1 MKKLG
6 SILVALLLGCVLATQ
21 VQAADINFTPS
32 TTISGAG
39 VMLYFEGYGTTF
51 KRDKSYYN
59 VSFIENTSSATTIT
73 VNDCAG
79 PYVYLGMN
87 AGPVP
92 GNKIVLQ
99 VLYDDGTT
107 TGCGKVEFSGT
118 QFVQSLSCD
127 SQPPTWNEA
136 PSLSCGS
143 PNKVAFNVSASD
155 ALSDIAGYKVSIGSC
170 VDKNVSVTNA
180 TKNHTGVIEL
190 PLASCGVTLTAS
202 SNLTATIKPYD
213 SGGNVGAAQTVS
225 GIKVMQS
232 TLTMQ
237 SVNCGAVHGRSIT
250 LEPMLL
256 GGNAASYM
264 VSVNGATATSYP
276 GGSTID
282 VTGLETE
289 TTYSFS
295 VSAVDGCG
303 NESNAV
309 STSCTTIFEPYG
321 GADYPEVLV
330 ETAFDINYTGSCS
343 TSIAGGTAFS
353 QAGASGAYSH
363 SIDEIDV
370 IGSFTLP
377 DEFEEAYSNG
387 YFHQDATKKQY
398 AIVSNPKVLNGTYTQ
413 KTDGKNRLVLALGG
427 DPAGVQTNL
436 FRFQRENVGAGTTT
450 ISFVLE
456 DLVGN
461 ATCPQNNLNSFRGL
475 TIVYYKNGSIV
486 AEQHQNHPIGTSK
499 TYSYNF
505 ATAQGDDVMVDVRA
519 RYMAPCTAMAV
530 SDLNVYG
537 CLPKSITTR
546 NGASIFC
553 ENQEVTLLATGIPN
567 GTLQWQTSTDNANW
581 QPISQNG
588 MSIQVTVPLGNSY
601 YRFRES
607 ASSAWSDTYTL
618 LGQVC
623 CTYLASQDE
632 IWKEDF
638 GTVTSRTSNSFV
650 KNHTFKASGKID
662 DCYYAVVS
670 NSSQANQELDWPGGK
685 KDHTGMVTGE
695 VNGGFLVI
703 NVNNTIA
710 PPVLIYEQEINPVQ
724 GFCESTYY
732 NLSMFASNIA
742 PGGLPSSFKFQVVD
756 VVTREVLGEGETGD
770 IADFGMANWLNY
782 GVSFKPQGNPIKIQI
797 YNTGYAGGGN
807 DVVIDDIAVSVCNAS
822 VELLSNG
829 KKVAEEVAC
838 GDNIPLEVKL
848 NGNSNTFFG
857 VSTPYYLWVRQ
868 TDGGAFEKVVAASG
882 VGKDTY
888 QAPTESGKEFT
899 YKVIVAKDEAT
910 VLRAFSGT
918 TDACDIYTETNVMTV
933 TCIPCTT
940 PTISLQA
947 SESVVCASSADPV
960 TLTATVVSGVPA
972 SYVWSVK
979 KQGDAVFT
987 PLATHTTSNTT
998 DTYTISTLP
1007 NGGATYQVKVVT
1019 PDGCQ
1024 GTAETTVSV
1033 VTTYKP
1039 TVTTPDEKITCAIQA
1054 VTLTASVPDWT
1065 GVVSQQWYNNG
1076 VAIPGE
1082 IGRTLTTTNG
1092 GNYTITLTYAS
1103 GCTET
1108 SDPLQMDKDDTPP
1121 TVSISVIEGETELTC
1136 NVTELT
1142 LLATATGNVD
1152 YFWSVE
1158 GSFSILSRTDKHTT
1172 SAPGKYTVLVTAD
1185 NGCTDTDN
1193 ITITQDITKPTASLS
1208 ANRTTINCQDLDAT
1222 LSATATGGVTPYQYA
1237 WNGGAYGLETSS
1249 TVTAGGNYTLKVKGY
1264 NGCESDVVT
1273 LPITENKTTPTA
1285 VITSDVTPA
1294 VITCATGSITLT
1306 ATPADG
1312 AEPYQYDWG
1321 EGYGDVSTHIVS
1333 ADGSYTVNIK
1343 DANFCTGTSTAFVV
1357 QSDTLS
1363 SAVSLSSLAD
1373 KFTCSLSSIVIT
1385 ASVDAAFTSK
1395 VDYVEW
1401 YKDGNLQAGQTG
1413 LTYTATE
1420 AASYQAVVY
1429 YTNGCHRGSAVVA
1442 LTKETNLPTVQ
1453 IAAKDA
1459 ATTLTCT
1466 LQSIDL
1472 SAVITGGLA
1481 PYTYQWNTVPAT
1493 TVLSQVETYSAD
1505 AAGKYQVSI
1514 QDANGCEANADYTI
1528 TSDTEVPVISLL
1540 PNNPTLTCSV
1550 SSVDLSFTD
1559 AGTTPSVNYLWT
1571 LPDASQQTTSTLSA
1585 TVAGDYKLTTQAAN
1599 GCWSVEQTITVVSNT
1614 TASTVSLSPAS
1625 YEYCSDAVVA
1635 TLPTFTAT
1643 VSGGSVKSYRW
1654 EAKSASDTDF
1664 QQLEEVNSTA
1674 STAAYTLTALPTET
1688 TEYRVVVTNNDDCQ
1702 SSAMATVTIY
1712 PNNLQVT
1719 LASTYTELTCD
1730 HVSTDITSTVTGTTN
1745 TVSYLWS
1752 DASTVA
1758 NLSGVTA
1765 AGMYEVTVTDDVT
1778 GCTANA
1784 NIQITEDTDQPTA
1797 QLTANRT
1804 VINCQDTDAT
1814 LTVTATGGGSYYQ
1827 YAWDGAAYGNETTKL
1842 VTAGGT
1848 YTVKVKGAN
1857 GCESTEVQETITDNK
1872 TTPTVTISSDVN
1884 PATLTCAITSMNLTA
1899 TPADGTAPYRYDW
1912 GQGYGDDATLLVN
1925 ADGSYTVTIIDDNFC
1940 TGTSAAFVVST
1951 DTLTTEVILTPDATL
1966 FTCSV
1971 TSINLAAS
1979 VDAAFASKVDK
1990 VEWYKDGNLLAGQ
2003 NALTYA
2009 ATAAGDYQAVVYYT
2023 NGCHRGSA
2031 VQSLVQDANM
2041 PSVTLSATATTL
2053 TCAQTTTTITA
2064 TATAPAGIANFS
2076 WSTGLTGAS
2085 ETALTLTLG
2094 VDDLTNPIKV
2104 TVVDNNGCES
2114 SADITISEDT
2124 EKPLIAVTPSAPQF
2138 TCATGSITLQAMPQ
2152 DPTQTYSYQ
2161 WTNGP
2166 ASDTYVITQSGTYTV
2181 VATGSNGC
2189 ASDPVNV
2196 TATDAVNNLTVSMVS
2211 NVVDNELTCYA
2222 TNIVL
2227 TATAANPVGEVKY
2240 EWVAD
2245 VAFDASSTHE
2255 QTVVA
2260 PGTYQ
2265 VKVSDDNGC
2274 FATETITITQNIATP
2289 TVNITASA
2297 PKLTCT
2303 VTNIDLTAS
2312 AIEDDGTFYYE
2323 WDPTAT
2329 TSQPVKNV
2337 TETGDY
2343 TVRVIGSNGCESTQ
2357 TYMVQADN
2365 SIPVVTI
2372 VPDNNVTEITC
2383 DVTSITLTAQATG
2396 GVVATDYQY
2405 KWIDNAATT
2414 ATRSVTS
2421 YGDYSVEVTDDNGC
2435 VGTGTINI
2443 TENIAKP
2450 VVYFD
2455 ANMPTELTCK
2465 QMEIQVIPIAEP
2477 ANLAPFDYYWGDGD
2491 RSSTRTIASPVENLS
2506 LYVEST
2512 VNGCESELSVLTIT
2526 QAENNL
2532 AVSIEATADVL
2543 TCNRESIT
2551 ISATATDAVLPIV
2564 EYKWVGGYEDQSIVV
2579 TQAGQYWVEV
2589 EDNNGCTAK
2598 SNTVYIEEWYTS
2610 PDATIEQ
2617 VGPDSMLITPI
2628 GTEAMPWIYQLDN
2641 DTTYINGLAFS
2652 SYSGTHELIIT
2663 DQNGCQSVLPFV
2675 IELRLPEI
2683 RIPLFFT
2690 PNDDGLND
2698 TWEIDSI
2705 EYFPDA
2711 LIQIYDRYHKL
2722 LIEYKGA
2729 DPGWDGMYNGHPMPS
2744 DDYWYYIRDIHIG
2757 RPKSGHFRLHRGK
2770 VYK

>member
-59 VSFIENTSSATTIT
+59 VSFIENTSSATTVM

-87 AGPVP
+87 AGPVA

-127 SQPPTWNEA
+127 NQPPVWNEA

-237 SVNCGAVHGRSIT
+237 SVNCGTVHGRSIT

-264 VSVNGATATSYP
+264 VSVNGAAATSYP

-321 GADYPEVLV
+321 GADYPEELI
-330 ETAFDINYTGSCS
+330 ETSFDIQYTGSCA

-413 KTDGKNRLVLALGG
+413 KTDGKNRLVLALGS
-427 DPAGVQTNL
+427 DPAGTQTNL
-436 FRFQRENVGAGTTT
+436 FRFQRENVGPGTTT

-456 DLVGN
+456 DLVGD
-461 ATCPQNNLNSFRGL
+461 ATCPQTNLNSFRGL
-475 TIVYYKNGSIV
+475 TIVYYKNGAEV
-486 AEQHQNHPIGTSK
+486 AVQHPNHPIGTAK

-505 ATAQGDDVMVDVRA
+505 STAQGDDVMVDVRV
-519 RYMAPCTAMAV
+519 RYMATCTAMAV

-537 CLPKSITTR
+537 CLPKSIITR

-553 ENQEVTLLATGIPN
+553 ENQEVTLLATGVPN

-601 YRFRES
+601 YRYRES
-607 ASSAWSDTYTL
+607 ASSTWSDTYTL

-638 GTVTSRTSNSFV
+638 GTVTGRTSNSFV
-650 KNHTFKASGKID
+650 KNHTFKTSGKID

-685 KDHTGMVTGE
+685 KDHTGNT
-695 VNGGFLVI
+695 NGGFLVI

-710 PPVLIYEQEINPVQ
+710 PPVLIYEQEINPTQ

-857 VSTPYYLWVRQ
+857 VSPPYYLWVKQ
-868 TDGGAFEKVVAASG
+868 TDGGAFEKVPAASG
-882 VGKDTY
+882 IGKDTY

-1007 NGGATYQVKVVT
+1007 NGNATYQVKVVT

-1033 VTTYKP
+1033 VTTHKP

-1082 IGRTLTTTNG
+1082 IGRTLTTTNE

-1158 GSFSILSRTDKHTT
+1158 GSSSILSRTDKHTT

-1237 WNGGAYGLETSS
+1237 WNGGAYGNETTS

-1264 NGCESDVVT
+1264 NGCESDVAT

-1321 EGYGDVSTHIVS
+1321 EGYGDVSTHTVS
-1333 ADGSYTVNIK
+1333 ATGSYTVNVK

-1357 QSDTLS
+1357 QSDTLT
-1363 SAVSLSSLAD
+1363 SAVSLSSLVD

-1429 YTNGCHRGSAVVA
+1429 YTNGCHRGSAA
-1442 LTKETNLPTVQ
+1442 
-1453 IAAKDA
+1453 
-1459 ATTLTCT
+1459 
-1466 LQSIDL
+1466 
-1472 SAVITGGLA
+1472 
-1481 PYTYQWNTVPAT
+1481 
-1493 TVLSQVETYSAD
+1493 
-1505 AAGKYQVSI
+1505 
-1514 QDANGCEANADYTI
+1514 
-1528 TSDTEVPVISLL
+1528 ISLT
-1540 PNNPTLTCSV
+1540 NDSSMPT
-1550 SSVDLSFTD
+1550 
-1559 AGTTPSVNYLWT
+1559 
-1571 LPDASQQTTSTLSA
+1571 
-1585 TVAGDYKLTTQAAN
+1585 
-1599 GCWSVEQTITVVSNT
+1599 
-1614 TASTVSLSPAS
+1614 
-1625 YEYCSDAVVA
+1625 
-1635 TLPTFTAT
+1635 
-1643 VSGGSVKSYRW
+1643 
-1654 EAKSASDTDF
+1654 
-1664 QQLEEVNSTA
+1664 
-1674 STAAYTLTALPTET
+1674 
-1688 TEYRVVVTNNDDCQ
+1688 
-1702 SSAMATVTIY
+1702 
-1712 PNNLQVT
+1712 
-1719 LASTYTELTCD
+1719 
-1730 HVSTDITSTVTGTTN
+1730 
-1745 TVSYLWS
+1745 
-1752 DASTVA
+1752 
-1758 NLSGVTA
+1758 
-1765 AGMYEVTVTDDVT
+1765 
-1778 GCTANA
+1778 
-1784 NIQITEDTDQPTA
+1784 
-1797 QLTANRT
+1797 
-1804 VINCQDTDAT
+1804 
-1814 LTVTATGGGSYYQ
+1814 
-1827 YAWDGAAYGNETTKL
+1827 
-1842 VTAGGT
+1842 
-1848 YTVKVKGAN
+1848 
-1857 GCESTEVQETITDNK
+1857 
-1872 TTPTVTISSDVN
+1872 
-1884 PATLTCAITSMNLTA
+1884 
-1899 TPADGTAPYRYDW
+1899 
-1912 GQGYGDDATLLVN
+1912 
-1925 ADGSYTVTIIDDNFC
+1925 
-1940 TGTSAAFVVST
+1940 
-1951 DTLTTEVILTPDATL
+1951 
-1966 FTCSV
+1966 
-1971 TSINLAAS
+1971 
-1979 VDAAFASKVDK
+1979 
-1990 VEWYKDGNLLAGQ
+1990 
-2003 NALTYA
+2003 
-2009 ATAAGDYQAVVYYT
+2009 
-2023 NGCHRGSA
+2023 
-2031 VQSLVQDANM
+2031 
-2041 PSVTLSATATTL
+2041 VTLSATATTL
-2053 TCAQTTTTITA
+2053 TCNQSTTTITA
-2064 TATAPAGIANFS
+2064 TATALAGIVNYE
-2076 WSTGLTGAS
+2076 WNTGLSGAAA
-2085 ETALTLTLG
+2085 TTLTLTQG
-2094 VDDLTNPIKV
+2094 VDVLNNPYRVIV
-2104 TVVDNNGCES
+2104 TDANGC
-2114 SADITISEDT
+2114 SASAEIVIDEDVD
-2124 EKPLIAVTPSAPQF
+2124 KPAI
-2138 TCATGSITLQAMPQ
+2138 SITSDASEFVCSTASIKLQAVPQ
-2152 DPTQTYSYQ
+2152 DPTAAYTYQ
-2161 WTNGP
+2161 WTDGP
-2166 ASDTYVITQSGTYTV
+2166 ATDVYTITASGTYQV

-2189 ASDPVNV
+2189 QSDPVDV
-2196 TATDAVNNLTVSMVS
+2196 TINDAVNKLTVSIQS
-2211 NVVDNELTCYA
+2211 NVPDNKLTCYVD
-2222 TNIVL
+2222 NIAL
-2227 TATAANPVGEVKY
+2227 TATPSDPVGDVSY

-2245 VAFDASSTHE
+2245 VTFVASSSNL

-2260 PGTYQ
+2260 AGRYT
-2265 VKVSDDNGC
+2265 VKAKDENGC
-2274 FATETITITQNIATP
+2274 TASDFIDITDDYAEPTITITP
-2289 TVNITASA
+2289 SA
-2297 PKLTCT
+2297 AELTCA
-2303 VTNIDLTAS
+2303 VTSLDLTAS
-2312 AIEDDGTFYYE
+2312 AAEDDGTFYYE
-2323 WDPTAT
+2323 WDPAVQVST
-2329 TSQPVKNV
+2329 PVLSV
-2337 TETGDY
+2337 TEPGDY
-2343 TVRVIGSNGCESTQ
+2343 TVRVIGANGCDATATHTVDADESVPT
-2357 TYMVQADN
+2357 
-2365 SIPVVTI
+2365 VTI
-2372 VPDNNVTEITC
+2372 QTENNQTLITC
-2383 DVTSITLTAQATG
+2383 AVTSIALQAQATG
-2396 GVVATDYQY
+2396 GVVAQDYQY
-2405 KWIDNAATT
+2405 VWTDNNETEALRRVTAEGSYTVVVTDDNGCSGT
-2414 ATRSVTS
+2414 ATVTITENIAKPVSHFDRDMSTELTCKNPSITLTPIIDTENLAPFDYYWSDGSTSDSRVIDQPVENLSMYVVSQVNGCDSEPSTITITQAENNLEVSIEADNTTLTCNRESVTITAQVQGAVLPIAS
-2421 YGDYSVEVTDDNGC
+2421 YTWTGGASSSSIMVTQAGPYWVEVTDDNGC
-2435 VGTGTINI
+2435 
-2443 TENIAKP
+2443 
-2450 VVYFD
+2450 
-2455 ANMPTELTCK
+2455 
-2465 QMEIQVIPIAEP
+2465 
-2477 ANLAPFDYYWGDGD
+2477 
-2491 RSSTRTIASPVENLS
+2491 
-2506 LYVEST
+2506 T
-2512 VNGCESELSVLTIT
+2512 V
-2526 QAENNL
+2526 
-2532 AVSIEATADVL
+2532 
-2543 TCNRESIT
+2543 
-2551 ISATATDAVLPIV
+2551 
-2564 EYKWVGGYEDQSIVV
+2564 
-2579 TQAGQYWVEV
+2579 
-2589 EDNNGCTAK
+2589 K
-2598 SNTVYIEEWYTS
+2598 SNTLDITEWYTM
-2610 PDATIEQ
+2610 PDASLEQ
-2617 VGPDSMLITPI
+2617 VGLDSMLITPI
-2628 GTEAMPWIYQLDN
+2628 GDEAMPWIYQLDN
-2641 DTTYINGLAFS
+2641 DTTFIDGLSFS
-2652 SYSGTHELIIT
+2652 SYAGQHELFIT
-2663 DQNGCQSVLPFV
+2663 DQNGCKAVVPFV
-2675 IELRLPEI
+2675 IELKLVEI
-2683 RIPLFFT
+2683 KIPAFFT
-2690 PNDDGLND
+2690 PNDDDLND
-2698 TWEIDSI
+2698 TWEIENI
-2705 EYFPDA
+2705 EYYPNA

-2722 LIEYKGA
+2722 LVEYKGC

>member
-1 MKKLG
+1 MRMKKLG

-21 VQAADINFTPS
+21 VQAADINFTSS
-32 TTISGAG
+32 TTINGAG

-51 KRDKSYYN
+51 QKDKSYYT
-59 VSFIENTSSATTIT
+59 VSFLENTSSATTIT

-87 AGPVP
+87 AGPVA

-118 QFVQSLSCD
+118 EFVQSLSCD

-143 PNKVAFNVSASD
+143 PTKVAFNVSASD

-190 PLASCGVTLTAS
+190 PLSSCGVTLTNT

-237 SVNCGAVHGRSIT
+237 SVDCGAVHGRSIT

-256 GGNAASYM
+256 GGNAASYL
-264 VSVNGATATSYP
+264 VSVNGAAAISYP

-289 TTYSFS
+289 TAYSFS

-303 NESNAV
+303 NASNAV

-363 SIDEIDV
+363 SIEEVDV

-413 KTDGKNRLVLALGG
+413 KTDGKNRLVLALGS

-456 DLVGN
+456 DLVDN

-530 SDLNVYG
+530 SDLTVYG
-537 CLPKSITTR
+537 CLPKSVTTR

-581 QPISQNG
+581 QSISQNG

-638 GTVTSRTSNSFV
+638 GTVTGRTSNSYV

-662 DCYYAVVS
+662 DCNYAVVS
-670 NSSQANQELDWPGGK
+670 NSSQANQDLDWPGGK
-685 KDHTGMVTGE
+685 TDHTGNT
-695 VNGGFLVI
+695 NGGFLVI

-710 PPVLIYEQEINPVQ
+710 PPVLIYEQEIDPIQ

-742 PGGLPSSFKFQVVD
+742 PGGLPSSFKFQIVD
-756 VVTREVLGEGETGD
+756 VVTSEVLGEGETGD

-857 VSTPYYLWVRQ
+857 VSTPYYLWLRQ
-868 TDGGAFEKVVAASG
+868 TDGGTFEKVVAASG

-888 QAPTESGKEFT
+888 QAPTESGKDFT
-899 YKVIVAKDEAT
+899 YKVLVAKDEAT

-918 TDACDIYTETNVMTV
+918 TDACDIYTETNVMKV

-940 PTISLQA
+940 PTLTLQA
-947 SESVVCASSADPV
+947 SESVICASATEQIV
-960 TLTATVVSGVPA
+960 LTATVSSGIPA

-1007 NGGATYQVKVVT
+1007 NGNATYQVKVVT

-1024 GTAETTVSV
+1024 NTEETSISV
-1033 VTTYKP
+1033 IQTHKP
-1039 TVTTPDEKITCAIQA
+1039 TITKSDEKITCAIQA
-1054 VTLTASVPDWT
+1054 ITLTASVTDWT

-1076 VAIPGE
+1076 VAIPDK
-1082 IGRTLTTTNG
+1082 IGRTLSVVDAG
-1092 GNYTITLTYAS
+1092 SYTVTLTFGN

-1108 SDPLQMDKDDTPP
+1108 SDPMLIEKDNTKP
-1121 TVSISVIEGETELTC
+1121 TVSISVVEGETELTC
-1136 NVTELT
+1136 GVDELT
-1142 LLATATGNVD
+1142 LLATATGNVT

-1158 GSFSILSRTDKHTT
+1158 GSFSILSTTAQHTT
-1172 SAPGKYTVLVTAD
+1172 STPGKYAVVVTDD

-1208 ANRTTINCQDLDAT
+1208 ANRTIINCQDTDAT
-1222 LSATATGGVTPYQYA
+1222 LTASATGGVTPYQYA
-1237 WNGGAYGLETSS
+1237 WNGGAYGSETSN
-1249 TVTAGGNYTLKVKGY
+1249 TVTAGGTYTLRVKGD
-1264 NGCESDVVT
+1264 NGCESDPVT
-1273 LPITENKTTPTA
+1273 LPITENKTTPSV
-1285 VITSDVTPA
+1285 VITSDVNPA
-1294 VITCATGSITLT
+1294 TISCATSSLTLT

-1312 AEPYQYDWG
+1312 AAPYQFDWG
-1321 EGYGDVSTHIVS
+1321 EGYANQNTQTVSE
-1333 ADGSYTVNIK
+1333 AGSYTVSVI
-1343 DANFCTGTSTAFVV
+1343 DANFCEGTSTALVV
-1357 QSDTLS
+1357 TQDTLTS
-1363 SAVSLSSLAD
+1363 PVTLSANATQ
-1373 KFTCSLSSIVIT
+1373 FTCSVVSIQLD
-1385 ASVDAAFTSK
+1385 AAVDAAFASQVADVK
-1395 VDYVEW
+1395 W
-1401 YKDGNLQAGQTG
+1401 YKDNQPISGQSA

-1420 AASYQAVVY
+1420 EGNYSAVVY
-1429 YTNGCHRGSAVVA
+1429 FANGCSRGSAVVA

-1472 SAVITGGLA
+1472 SAVITGGVA

-1571 LPDASQQTTSTLSA
+1571 LPDATQQTTSTLSA

-1765 AGMYEVTVTDDVT
+1765 AGTYEVTVTDDVT

-1784 NIQITEDTDQPTA
+1784 NIQITENTDQPTV

-1814 LTVTATGGGSYYQ
+1814 LTVTATGGESSYQ

-1857 GCESTEVQETITDNK
+1857 GCESIEVQETITDNK
-1872 TTPTVTISSDVN
+1872 TTPTVTISSNVN

-1899 TPADGTAPYRYDW
+1899 TPADGTASYRYDW

-2064 TATAPAGIANFS
+2064 TATAQAGIVNYE
-2076 WSTGLTGAS
+2076 WNTGLSGA
-2085 ETALTLTLG
+2085 TATTLTLTQG
-2094 VDDLTNPIKV
+2094 VDVLNNPYKV
-2104 TVVDNNGCES
+2104 TVTDANGC
-2114 SADITISEDT
+2114 SASAEIVIDEDVD
-2124 EKPLIAVTPSAPQF
+2124 KPAI
-2138 TCATGSITLQAMPQ
+2138 SITSDASEFVCSTASINLQAVPQ
-2152 DPTQTYSYQ
+2152 DPAETYTYQ
-2161 WTNGP
+2161 WTDGP
-2166 ASDTYVITQSGTYTV
+2166 ATDVYTITASGTYQV

-2189 ASDPVNV
+2189 QSDPVDV
-2196 TATDAVNNLTVSMVS
+2196 TINDAVNKLTVSIQS
-2211 NVVDNELTCYA
+2211 NVPDNKLTCYVD
-2222 TNIVL
+2222 NIAL
-2227 TATAANPVGEVKY
+2227 TATPSDPVGEVTY
-2240 EWVAD
+2240 EWVSD
-2245 VAFDASSTHE
+2245 VAFTASTTSS
-2255 QTVVA
+2255 QVVQAAGKYTVKA
-2260 PGTYQ
+2260 
-2265 VKVSDDNGC
+2265 KDENGC
-2274 FATETITITQNIATP
+2274 IASAFIDIAEDHNKPTITITP
-2289 TVNITASA
+2289 SA
-2297 PKLTCT
+2297 AELTCA
-2303 VTNIDLTAS
+2303 VTSLDLTAS
-2312 AIEDDGTFYYE
+2312 AAEDDGTFYYE
-2323 WDPTAT
+2323 WDPAVQVST
-2329 TSQPVKNV
+2329 PVLSV
-2337 TETGDY
+2337 TEPGDY
-2343 TVRVIGSNGCESTQ
+2343 TVRVIGANGCDATA
-2357 TYMVQADN
+2357 THTVDADN
-2365 SIPVVTI
+2365 SVPTVTI
-2372 VPDNNVTEITC
+2372 KTENNQTLITC
-2383 DVTSITLTAQATG
+2383 AVTSIDLQAQATG
-2396 GVVATDYQY
+2396 GVVAQDYHYLWTDNNETEALRRVTAEGSYTVVVTD
-2405 KWIDNAATT
+2405 DNGCSGT
-2414 ATRSVTS
+2414 ATVTITENIAKPVSHFDREMSTELTCKNPSITVTPIIDTENLAPFDYYWSDGSTSDSRVIDQPVENLSMYVVSQVNGCDSEPSTITITQAENNLEVSIEADNTTLTCNRESVIIAAQVQGAVMPIANYTWTGGAS
-2421 YGDYSVEVTDDNGC
+2421 GSSITVTQAGPYWVEVTDDNGC
-2435 VGTGTINI
+2435 
-2443 TENIAKP
+2443 
-2450 VVYFD
+2450 
-2455 ANMPTELTCK
+2455 
-2465 QMEIQVIPIAEP
+2465 
-2477 ANLAPFDYYWGDGD
+2477 
-2491 RSSTRTIASPVENLS
+2491 
-2506 LYVEST
+2506 
-2512 VNGCESELSVLTIT
+2512 
-2526 QAENNL
+2526 
-2532 AVSIEATADVL
+2532 
-2543 TCNRESIT
+2543 
-2551 ISATATDAVLPIV
+2551 
-2564 EYKWVGGYEDQSIVV
+2564 
-2579 TQAGQYWVEV
+2579 
-2589 EDNNGCTAK
+2589 TAK
-2598 SNTVYIEEWYTS
+2598 SNTLDITEWYTM
-2610 PDATIEQ
+2610 PDASLEQ

-2628 GTEAMPWIYQLDN
+2628 GDEAMPWIYQLDN
-2641 DTTYINGLAFS
+2641 DTTFLDELSFS
-2652 SYSGTHELIIT
+2652 TYAGQHELFIT
-2663 DQNGCQSVLPFV
+2663 DQNGCKAIVPFV
-2675 IELRLPEI
+2675 VELKLVEI
-2683 RIPLFFT
+2683 KIPAFFT
-2690 PNDDGLND
+2690 PNDDNLND
-2698 TWEIDSI
+2698 TWEIENI
-2705 EYFPDA
+2705 EYYPNA
-2711 LIQIYDRYHKL
+2711 IIQIYDRYHKL
-2722 LIEYKGA
+2722 LVEYKGA

-2744 DDYWYYIRDIHIG
+2744 DDYWYYLRDIHIG
-2757 RPKSGHFRLHRGK
+2757 RPISGHFRLHRGK

>member
-59 VSFIENTSSATTIT
+59 VSFIENTSSATTVM

-87 AGPVP
+87 AGPVA

-107 TGCGKVEFSGT
+107 TGCGKVEFSGK

-170 VDKNVSVTNA
+170 VDKNISVTNA
-180 TKNHTGVIEL
+180 TKDHTGVIEL

-237 SVNCGAVHGRSIT
+237 SVNCGTVHGRSIT
-250 LEPMLL
+250 LEPMIL

-264 VSVNGATATSYP
+264 VSVNGAAATSYP

-321 GADYPEVLV
+321 GADYPEELI
-330 ETAFDINYTGSCS
+330 ETSFDIQYTGSCP

-486 AEQHQNHPIGTSK
+486 AEQHQNHPIGTSR

-537 CLPKSITTR
+537 CLPKFITTR

-638 GTVTSRTSNSFV
+638 GTVTGRTSNSFV
-650 KNHTFKASGKID
+650 KNHTFKVSGKID

-868 TDGGAFEKVVAASG
+868 TDGGAFEKLPAASG
-882 VGKDTY
+882 IGKDTY

-947 SESVVCASSADPV
+947 SESVVCASATDPV

-1033 VTTYKP
+1033 VTTHKP

-1082 IGRTLTTTNG
+1082 IGRTLTTTDG

-1158 GSFSILSRTDKHTT
+1158 GSSSILSRTDKHTT

-1193 ITITQDITKPTASLS
+1193 ITITQNITKPTASLS

-1222 LSATATGGVTPYQYA
+1222 LSASATGGVTPYQYA

-1312 AEPYQYDWG
+1312 AAPYQYDWG
-1321 EGYGDVSTHIVS
+1321 EGYGDVSTHTVS

-1363 SAVSLSSLAD
+1363 SAVSLSSLVD

-1429 YTNGCHRGSAVVA
+1429 YTNGCHRGSAA
-1442 LTKETNLPTVQ
+1442 IELTTENNIPTVQ
-1453 IAAKDA
+1453 IT
-1459 ATTLTCT
+1459 ATGNVTELTCSLT
-1466 LQSIDL
+1466 SIEL
-1472 SAVITGGLA
+1472 TATITGGVEA
-1481 PYTYQWNTVPAT
+1481 YTYAWQKVGQS
-1493 TVLSQVETYSAD
+1493 TVLTSTSTY
-1505 AAGKYQVSI
+1505 AAIEAGDYQVTVT
-1514 QDANGCEANADYTI
+1514 DANGCTATNNITI
-1528 TSDTEVPVISLL
+1528 TQD
-1540 PNNPTLTCSV
+1540 
-1550 SSVDLSFTD
+1550 
-1559 AGTTPSVNYLWT
+1559 
-1571 LPDASQQTTSTLSA
+1571 
-1585 TVAGDYKLTTQAAN
+1585 
-1599 GCWSVEQTITVVSNT
+1599 ITKP
-1614 TASTVSLSPAS
+1614 TASLS
-1625 YEYCSDAVVA
+1625 
-1635 TLPTFTAT
+1635 
-1643 VSGGSVKSYRW
+1643 
-1654 EAKSASDTDF
+1654 
-1664 QQLEEVNSTA
+1664 
-1674 STAAYTLTALPTET
+1674 
-1688 TEYRVVVTNNDDCQ
+1688 
-1702 SSAMATVTIY
+1702 
-1712 PNNLQVT
+1712 
-1719 LASTYTELTCD
+1719 
-1730 HVSTDITSTVTGTTN
+1730 
-1745 TVSYLWS
+1745 
-1752 DASTVA
+1752 
-1758 NLSGVTA
+1758 
-1765 AGMYEVTVTDDVT
+1765 
-1778 GCTANA
+1778 
-1784 NIQITEDTDQPTA
+1784 
-1797 QLTANRT
+1797 ANRT
-1804 VINCQDTDAT
+1804 TINCQDTDAT
-1814 LTVTATGGGSYYQ
+1814 LTASATGGVTPYQ
-1827 YAWDGAAYGNETTKL
+1827 YAWNGGAYGNETTST
-1842 VTAGGT
+1842 VTAGGN
-1848 YTVKVKGAN
+1848 YTLKVKGYN
-1857 GCESTEVQETITDNK
+1857 GCESDVATLPITENK
-1872 TTPTVTISSDVN
+1872 TTPTAVITSDVT
-1884 PATLTCAITSMNLTA
+1884 PAVITCATGSITLTA
-1899 TPADGTAPYRYDW
+1899 TPADGAEPYQYDW
-1912 GQGYGDDATLLVN
+1912 GDGYGDVSTHTVSAT
-1925 ADGSYTVTIIDDNFC
+1925 GSYTVNVKDANFC
-1940 TGTSAAFVVST
+1940 TGTSTAFVVQS
-1951 DTLTTEVILTPDATL
+1951 DTLTSAVSLSSLVDK
-1966 FTCSV
+1966 FTCSLS
-1971 TSINLAAS
+1971 SIVITAS
-1979 VDAAFASKVDK
+1979 VDAAFTSKVDY
-1990 VEWYKDGNLLAGQ
+1990 VEWYKDGNLQAGQ
-2003 NALTYA
+2003 SALTYTATEA
-2009 ATAAGDYQAVVYYT
+2009 ASYQAVVYYT

-2031 VQSLVQDANM
+2031 AISLTNDSSM
-2041 PSVTLSATATTL
+2041 PTVTLSATATTL
-2053 TCAQTTTTITA
+2053 TCNQSTTTITA
-2064 TATAPAGIANFS
+2064 TATAQAGIVNYE
-2076 WSTGLTGAS
+2076 WNTGLSGA
-2085 ETALTLTLG
+2085 TATTLTLTQG
-2094 VDDLTNPIKV
+2094 VDVLNNPYRVIV
-2104 TVVDNNGCES
+2104 TDANGC
-2114 SADITISEDT
+2114 SASAEIVIDEDVD
-2124 EKPLIAVTPSAPQF
+2124 KPAI
-2138 TCATGSITLQAMPQ
+2138 SITSDASEFVCSTASIKLQAVPQ
-2152 DPTQTYSYQ
+2152 DPTAVYTYQ
-2161 WTNGP
+2161 WTDGP
-2166 ASDTYVITQSGTYTV
+2166 ATDVYTITASGTYQV

-2189 ASDPVNV
+2189 QSDPVDV
-2196 TATDAVNNLTVSMVS
+2196 TINDAVNKLTVSIQS
-2211 NVVDNELTCYA
+2211 NVPDNKLTCYVD
-2222 TNIVL
+2222 NIAL
-2227 TATAANPVGEVKY
+2227 TATPADPVGDVSY

-2245 VAFDASSTHE
+2245 VTFVASSSNL

-2260 PGTYQ
+2260 AGRYT
-2265 VKVSDDNGC
+2265 VKAKDENGC
-2274 FATETITITQNIATP
+2274 TASDFVDITDDYAEPTITITP
-2289 TVNITASA
+2289 SA
-2297 PKLTCT
+2297 AELTCA
-2303 VTNIDLTAS
+2303 VTSLDLTAS
-2312 AIEDDGTFYYE
+2312 AAEDDGTFYYE
-2323 WDPTAT
+2323 WDPAVQVST
-2329 TSQPVKNV
+2329 PVLSV
-2337 TETGDY
+2337 TEPGDY
-2343 TVRVIGSNGCESTQ
+2343 TVRVIGANGCDATATHTVDADESVPT
-2357 TYMVQADN
+2357 
-2365 SIPVVTI
+2365 VTI
-2372 VPDNNVTEITC
+2372 QTENNQTLITC
-2383 DVTSITLTAQATG
+2383 AVTSIALQAQATG
-2396 GVVATDYQY
+2396 GVVAQDYQY
-2405 KWIDNAATT
+2405 VWTDNNETEALRRVTAEGSYTVVVTDDNGCSGT
-2414 ATRSVTS
+2414 ATVTITENIAKPVSHFDRDMSTELTCKNPSITLTPIIDTENLAPFDYYWSDGSTSNSRVIDQPVENLSMYVVSQVNGCDSEPSTITITQAENNLEVSIEADNTTLTCNRESVIIAAQVQGAVMPIAS
-2421 YGDYSVEVTDDNGC
+2421 YTWTGGASSSSITVTQAGPYWVEVTDDNGC
-2435 VGTGTINI
+2435 
-2443 TENIAKP
+2443 
-2450 VVYFD
+2450 
-2455 ANMPTELTCK
+2455 
-2465 QMEIQVIPIAEP
+2465 
-2477 ANLAPFDYYWGDGD
+2477 
-2491 RSSTRTIASPVENLS
+2491 
-2506 LYVEST
+2506 
-2512 VNGCESELSVLTIT
+2512 
-2526 QAENNL
+2526 
-2532 AVSIEATADVL
+2532 
-2543 TCNRESIT
+2543 
-2551 ISATATDAVLPIV
+2551 
-2564 EYKWVGGYEDQSIVV
+2564 
-2579 TQAGQYWVEV
+2579 
-2589 EDNNGCTAK
+2589 TAK
-2598 SNTVYIEEWYTS
+2598 SNTLDITEWYTM
-2610 PDATIEQ
+2610 PDASLEQ
-2617 VGPDSMLITPI
+2617 VGLDSMLITPI
-2628 GTEAMPWIYQLDN
+2628 GDEAMPWIYQLDN
-2641 DTTYINGLAFS
+2641 DTTFIDGLSFS
-2652 SYSGTHELIIT
+2652 SYAGQHELFIT
-2663 DQNGCQSVLPFV
+2663 DQNGCKAVVPFV
-2675 IELRLPEI
+2675 IELKLVEI
-2683 RIPLFFT
+2683 KIPAFFT
-2690 PNDDGLND
+2690 PNDDDLND
-2698 TWEIDSI
+2698 TWEIDNI
-2705 EYFPDA
+2705 EYYPNA
-2711 LIQIYDRYHKL
+2711 IIQIYDRYHKL
-2722 LIEYKGA
+2722 LVEYKGA